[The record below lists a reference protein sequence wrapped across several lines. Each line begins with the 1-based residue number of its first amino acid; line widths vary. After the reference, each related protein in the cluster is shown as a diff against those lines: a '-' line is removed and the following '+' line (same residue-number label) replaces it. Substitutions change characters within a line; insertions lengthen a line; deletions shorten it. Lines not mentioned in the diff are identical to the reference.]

1 MKKKFLT
8 LGVAVILS
16 ILSVFTILADNTVNG
31 NTTINDQINVNEEQA
46 KQIAV
51 KHWNF
56 KEGEVDSDSGF
67 EIAMF
72 SDGITK
78 YEGKSYYTFRLR
90 WFVDNQ
96 HWSTID
102 WLYISADTGE
112 TYSSLNE
119 IPTGENTA
127 TESKE
132 NVTTESE
139 EKTTAAEQKET
150 IVIVEQESTSIEKQT
165 HLLNT
170 DDKENVSKNFN
181 IAGISNS
188 SSINP
193 PKTGDSSLTDLF
205 VIFSATSITG
215 FVVVAFKR
223 KPKKYL

>member
-1 MKKKFLT
+1 MT
-8 LGVAVILS
+8 LGTAVILS
-16 ILSVFTILADNTVNG
+16 ILSIFTILADNTVNG
-31 NTTINDQINVNEEQA
+31 NTTINDQINLNEEQA

-51 KHWNF
+51 EHWDF
-56 KEGEVDSDSGF
+56 KEGQVDSDSGF

-90 WFVDNQ
+90 WFVDNR

-112 TYSSLNE
+112 TYSSLKE
-119 IPTGENTA
+119 IPTGENTT

-132 NVTTESE
+132 NTTTESKE
-139 EKTTAAEQKET
+139 NTTATEQKET
-150 IVIVEQESTSIEKQT
+150 IVTAEQESTSIEKQT
-165 HLLNT
+165 HLLNI
-170 DDKENVSKNFN
+170 DDKENISKNSN

-188 SSINP
+188 SSTNP
-193 PKTGDSSLTDLF
+193 PKTGDSSLTEIF
-205 VIFSATSITG
+205 VIFSVASITG
-215 FVVVAFKR
+215 FVVVAFQR